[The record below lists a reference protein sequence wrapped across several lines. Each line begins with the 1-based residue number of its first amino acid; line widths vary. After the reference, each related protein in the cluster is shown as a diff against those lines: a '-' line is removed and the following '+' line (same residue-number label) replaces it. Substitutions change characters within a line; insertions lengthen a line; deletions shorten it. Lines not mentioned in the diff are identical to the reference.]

1 MQGQVLFGICKI
13 HRLMRDT
20 DTKQHY
26 RAPSILLGRRVPMS
40 AKRIEILLLLGFA
53 FSACHVVAAQTC
65 WSYIDPPPGQCSGAG
80 GCTGSYPR
88 TLCFTGCV
96 SGTCYPD
103 GASAECCGQIH
114 YYAVGYEWG
123 GLDCSDFGCGAAPT
137 RRARS
142 EVRKGWQGKITALQ
156 IKPGYGP
163 LSYRPR
169 VVFVPNRCTREYD
182 AFFEDLAPLP
192 ERGM

>member
-53 FSACHVVAAQTC
+53 FSACHVVAARTC
-65 WSYIDPPPGQCSGAG
+65 WSYMDDGEFECGGAG
-80 GCTGSYPR
+80 GCEGYYFR
-88 TLCFTGCV
+88 VYCILGCV
-96 SGTCYPD
+96 SGTCNPD
-103 GASAECCGQIH
+103 GGSGECCGQIF

-123 GLDCSDFGCGAAPT
+123 GLDCHGLNCGESPA
-137 RRARS
+137 RRARRQ
-142 EVRKGWQGKITALQ
+142 EGRRKVNTATLNGKSGL
-156 IKPGYGP
+156 GP
-163 LSYRPR
+163 LADQVPR
-169 VVFVPNRCTREYD
+169 ILFVPNRCTHEYEVL
-182 AFFEDLAPLP
+182 FEDFAAPSKG
-192 ERGM
+192 GM